1 MNGDVMAAQTP
12 VVRLT
17 DPYEALAALEEAVPG
32 LAELR
37 RAEPARVDW
46 AAAEARL
53 GTLLPGDFKL
63 LAEVYPDLHFGDY
76 MSLHTPWPGEEE
88 AWAGAAAEEE
98 EDVADLID
106 LADLG
111 AVLAAYPAPGGLLT
125 WGSSNQG
132 DTFLWTTEGT
142 GPEAW
147 KVTVASRSGDWWHY
161 NAGAVQFTADLIS
174 GALEPWGL
182 PRVRPEVVALG
193 GEAQTGERAPQVD
206 GG

>member
-1 MNGDVMAAQTP
+1 M
-12 VVRLT
+12 
-17 DPYEALAALEEAVPG
+17 PG

-53 GTLLPGDFKL
+53 GTLLPCWL
-63 LAEVYPDLHFGDY
+63 LTRP
-76 MSLHTPWPGEEE
+76 
-88 AWAGAAAEEE
+88 
-98 EDVADLID
+98 
-106 LADLG
+106 
-111 AVLAAYPAPGGLLT
+111 PGGLLT

-161 NAGAVQFTADLIS
+161 DAGALQFTADLIS

-193 GEAQTGERAPQVD
+193 GEGQTGERAPQAD

>member
-1 MNGDVMAAQTP
+1 MGTQTP
-12 VVRLT
+12 AVRLT
-17 DPYEALAALEEAVPG
+17 DPYEALSSLEEAVPG
-32 LAELR
+32 LAALR
-37 RAEPARVDW
+37 RAEPARIDW
-46 AAAEARL
+46 AAAEGRL
-53 GTLLPGDFKL
+53 ETVLPQDFKL
-63 LAEVYPDLHFGDY
+63 LAELYPDLQFGDY
-76 MSLHTPWPGEEE
+76 MTLHTPLPGEEE
-88 AWAGAAAEEE
+88 AWAEAAVEEG

-111 AVLAAYPAPGGLLT
+111 AVLAPYPAPGGLLT
-125 WGSSNQG
+125 WGSSNRG

-161 NAGAVQFTADLIS
+161 TAGAVQFTADLIS
-174 GALEPWGL
+174 GALAPWGL

-193 GEAQTGERAPQVD
+193 QTPHASDELA